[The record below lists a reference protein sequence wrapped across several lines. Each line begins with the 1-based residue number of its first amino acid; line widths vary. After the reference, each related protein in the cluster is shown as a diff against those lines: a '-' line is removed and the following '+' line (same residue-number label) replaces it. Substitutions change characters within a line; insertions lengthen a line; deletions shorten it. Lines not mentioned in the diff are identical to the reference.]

1 MSFPKIKIALCF
13 VLTNRIKAYINHM
26 INKNIQT
33 LKMKFTII
41 AFLLSIISI
50 NAETVILRS
59 HDVVHGKI
67 TYQDALVLRMNDDL
81 GKPLELQKNDILKV
95 SYRDV
100 KDAKEIKKIIEE
112 EESKLPPEKRKK
124 VQVVIPENRYT
135 LLLRSAA
142 VPGWGQWKAG
152 NKWYAAAAFVG
163 VVGAAGYAVSSFQG
177 FKSSE
182 KDYQAQSLNVAA
194 YTVAGPGDA
203 QTRLLV
209 GIVMSARNFGPYGN
223 ASTVG
228 NNAIQ
233 GLAIVYAIQLMHS
246 FYLGYKWEK
255 SNPNANTTIG
265 KKAAFG
271 EWNFN
276 ASPRQAYAP
285 TAAGVSRET
294 FYEVNYEF
302 RF

>member
-1 MSFPKIKIALCF
+1 MIQRNSFRLKSISLFIAIF
-13 VLTNRIKAYINHM
+13 SS
-26 INKNIQT
+26 QFT
-33 LKMKFTII
+33 L
-41 AFLLSIISI
+41 L
-50 NAETVILRS
+50 AETVILRS
-59 HDVVHGKI
+59 HEVIHGKI
-67 TYQDALVLRMNDDL
+67 TYQDAIVLRMNDDS

-100 KDAKEIKKIIEE
+100 KDAKELKKMIDE

-124 VQVVIPENRYT
+124 IVVVVPENRYT
-135 LLLRSAA
+135 LFLRSAA

-152 NKWYAAAAFVG
+152 NKWYAALAFVG
-163 VVGAAGYAVSSFQG
+163 VVGAAGYAGSSFQG
-177 FKSSE
+177 FQSSE
-182 KDYQAQSLNVAA
+182 KDYQTKSKFIAA
-194 YTVAGPGDA
+194 YTLNNSPTQTAAETTNKLVFAVVLSA
-203 QTRLLV
+203 Q
-209 GIVMSARNFGPYGN
+209 NYGPYTN
-223 ASTVG
+223 ASTIG

-255 SNPNANTTIG
+255 ANPNATIG
-265 KKAAFG
+265 KKAVFG
-271 EWNFN
+271 DWNFN

-285 TAAGVSRET
+285 TATGVSRET

>member
-1 MSFPKIKIALCF
+1 MNQQNYVKLKYIIFLSAL
-13 VLTNRIKAYINHM
+13 
-26 INKNIQT
+26 
-33 LKMKFTII
+33 
-41 AFLLSIISI
+41 FLGQFSLL
-50 NAETVILRS
+50 AETVILRS
-59 HDVVHGKI
+59 HEVIHGKI
-67 TYQDALVLRMNDDL
+67 TYQDAIVLRMNDDF

-100 KDAKEIKKIIEE
+100 KDAKELKKMIEE

-124 VQVVIPENRYT
+124 VVVTIPENRYT
-135 LLLRSAA
+135 LFLRSAA

-152 NKWYAAAAFVG
+152 NKLYAAIAFVG
-163 VVGAAGYAVSSFQG
+163 VVGAAGYAGSSFKG

-182 KDYQAQSLNVAA
+182 KNYQTQTFTTAMTLAAIPSTQMDNPTKVLIAA
-194 YTVAGPGDA
+194 YT
-203 QTRLLV
+203 
-209 GIVMSARNFGPYGN
+209 SAKNFGPYGN
-223 ASTVG
+223 ASAIG

-255 SNPNANTTIG
+255 ANPNATIG
-265 KKAAFG
+265 KKAVFG
-271 EWNFN
+271 DWNFN

-285 TAAGVSRET
+285 TATGVSRET
-294 FYEVNYEF
+294 YYEMNYEF

>member
-1 MSFPKIKIALCF
+1 
-13 VLTNRIKAYINHM
+13 M

-135 LLLRSAA
+135 LFLRSAA

-163 VVGAAGYAVSSFQG
+163 VVGAAGYAASSVQG
-177 FKSSE
+177 FQASE
-182 KDYQAQSLNVAA
+182 KSYQTKTATTFYLLAAATNVDSTTKIFYAAVSGAQS
-194 YTVAGPGDA
+194 Y
-203 QTRLLV
+203 
-209 GIVMSARNFGPYGN
+209 GPYAN
-223 ASTVG
+223 ASDIG
-228 NNAIQ
+228 NKAIQ
-233 GLAIVYAIQLMHS
+233 GLGIVYAIQLMHS

>member
-163 VVGAAGYAVSSFQG
+163 VVGAAGYAASSVQG
-177 FKSSE
+177 FQKSQKSYE
-182 KDYQAQSLNVAA
+182 TNTFN
-194 YTVAGPGDA
+194 TVAVLSLSNLDN
-203 QTRLLV
+203 TSK
-209 GIVMSARNFGPYGN
+209 IVIAAVLGARDFEPAAN

-233 GLAIVYAIQLMHS
+233 GLGIVYAIQLMHS

-255 SNPNANTTIG
+255 ANPNANTTIG

>member
-1 MSFPKIKIALCF
+1 MTKQNSFKLKNKIICLAL
-13 VLTNRIKAYINHM
+13 
-26 INKNIQT
+26 
-33 LKMKFTII
+33 
-41 AFLLSIISI
+41 LLVQFPLL
-50 NAETVILRS
+50 AETVILRS
-59 HDVVHGKI
+59 HEVVHGKI

-100 KDAKEIKKIIEE
+100 KDAKEIKRIIDE

-124 VQVVIPENRYT
+124 KIVVVVPENRYT
-135 LLLRSAA
+135 LFLRSAA
-142 VPGWGQWKAG
+142 IPGWGQWKAG

-163 VVGAAGYAVSSFQG
+163 VVGAAGYATTSFQG

-182 KDYQAQSLNVAA
+182 KDYNSKSFL
-194 YTVAGPGDA
+194 TVA
-203 QTRLLV
+203 LLSQ
-209 GIVMSARNFGPYGN
+209 IPEKDFSSTNKILYAALSSARNYGPYAN
-223 ASTVG
+223 ASTIG

-255 SNPNANTTIG
+255 ANPNANTTIG

-271 EWNFN
+271 DWNFN

-285 TAAGVSRET
+285 TPTGVNRET
-294 FYEVNYEF
+294 YYEMNYEF

>member
-1 MSFPKIKIALCF
+1 MIQRNSFKLKSISLFIAIF
-13 VLTNRIKAYINHM
+13 SS
-26 INKNIQT
+26 Q
-33 LKMKFTII
+33 FS
-41 AFLLSIISI
+41 LL
-50 NAETVILRS
+50 AETVILRS
-59 HDVVHGKI
+59 HEVIHGKI
-67 TYQDALVLRMNDDL
+67 TYQDAIVLKMNDDF

-100 KDAKEIKKIIEE
+100 KDAKELKKMIDE

-124 VQVVIPENRYT
+124 VVVTIPENRYT
-135 LLLRSAA
+135 LFLRSAA

-152 NKWYAAAAFVG
+152 NKWYAAIAFVG
-163 VVGAAGYAVSSFQG
+163 VVGAAGYAASSFQG

-182 KDYQAQSLNVAA
+182 KNYQAQTFNTAMTLAAIPSTQMDNPTKVLIAA
-194 YTVAGPGDA
+194 YTSA
-203 QTRLLV
+203 Q
-209 GIVMSARNFGPYGN
+209 NFKPYGS
-223 ASTVG
+223 ASTLG

-233 GLAIVYAIQLMHS
+233 GLAIVYAIQLIHS

-255 SNPNANTTIG
+255 ANPNATIG
-265 KKAAFG
+265 KKAVFG
-271 EWNFN
+271 DWNFN

-285 TAAGVSRET
+285 TATGVSRET